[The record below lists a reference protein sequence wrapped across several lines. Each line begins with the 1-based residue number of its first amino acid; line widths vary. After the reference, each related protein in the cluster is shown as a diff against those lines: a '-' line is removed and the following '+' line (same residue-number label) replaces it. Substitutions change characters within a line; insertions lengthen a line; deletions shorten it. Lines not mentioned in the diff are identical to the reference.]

1 METSPNNPLEKETT
15 ISRRQAT
22 EADTKF
28 ARTTHHTALHD
39 LIVRQFG
46 SFDEKMQDEFFAKS
60 WKPETHEILVSDS
73 ADIGYCSIVRTP
85 GHIFLSELLL
95 LPSAQGKGIGTRMLG
110 ELIEE
115 SKAKN
120 IPITLQVLKENQAQ
134 HLYRKM
140 GFKDVETNS
149 KHIQME
155 FSPSQTKTT

>member
-1 METSPNNPLEKETT
+1 METSPNNPLEKEIT

-22 EADTKF
+22 DADTEF
-28 ARTTHHTALHD
+28 ARTTHHAALRD

-46 SFDEKMQDEFFAKS
+46 NFDEKMQDEFFAKS
-60 WKPETHEILVSDS
+60 WKPETHEIIVND
-73 ADIGYCSIVRTP
+73 DINVGYCCITHSP
-85 GHIFLSELLL
+85 DHIFLSELIL
-95 LPSAQGKGIGTRMLG
+95 LPSAQGKGIGTKIIN

-134 HLYRKM
+134 QLYRKM
-140 GFKDVETNS
+140 GFKDTETTS

-155 FSPSQTKTT
+155 FSPSQTKTI